1 MVSIFSDVIFSKT
14 WILIHFSRLEYPEE
28 MKLKIEVRKL
38 MAQYEEVRFVD
49 SLSARILSTNTP
61 LNLVTQRSM
70 SSTRSE
76 EANAKR
82 D

>member
-1 MVSIFSDVIFSKT
+1 MRGK
-14 WILIHFSRLEYPEE
+14 SRLEYPEE

-49 SLSARILSTNTP
+49 SLSSRILSTNTP

-76 EANAKR
+76 EAIAKR
-82 D
+82 G